1 MNKNPYDP
9 DAILISFQR
18 RMGRSV
24 AGKHSGKHNL
34 GQKTPIQ
41 HSRARQS
48 VIKKQTSKVKQGM
61 FCYYVTNLK
70 RMIRTSSKTAGVY
83 KVRYLCLVGKKIEV
97 KDKDSPINSIAWR
110 EHALFSILFLLGV
123 ASLVFFLFFHRTTS
137 KIFVHPLK
145 ISKINFL
152 LKNTGNRKMPSRK
165 TKHLLWIMNLVHLS
179 PCYWSHTYDVVS
191 RYSALPDTIES
202 LGNYTVNFLSWKDLC

>member
-9 DAILISFQR
+9 DAILISFHR

-34 GQKTPIQ
+34 GQKTPIH

-61 FCYYVTNLK
+61 FCYYGTNLK
-70 RMIRTSSKTAGVY
+70 RMIRTSTKTAGVY

-97 KDKDSPINSIAWR
+97 KDEDSPTNSMARR
-110 EHALFSILFLLGV
+110 EHSLFSILF
-123 ASLVFFLFFHRTTS
+123 F
-137 KIFVHPLK
+137 
-145 ISKINFL
+145 
-152 LKNTGNRKMPSRK
+152 
-165 TKHLLWIMNLVHLS
+165 
-179 PCYWSHTYDVVS
+179 
-191 RYSALPDTIES
+191 
-202 LGNYTVNFLSWKDLC
+202 

>member
-34 GQKTPIQ
+34 GQKTPIH

-48 VIKKQTSKVKQGM
+48 VIKKQTSKVKQGI
-61 FCYYVTNLK
+61 FCYFVTNLK

-83 KVRYLCLVGKKIEV
+83 KVRYLCLVGKKI
-97 KDKDSPINSIAWR
+97 
-110 EHALFSILFLLGV
+110 
-123 ASLVFFLFFHRTTS
+123 
-137 KIFVHPLK
+137 
-145 ISKINFL
+145 
-152 LKNTGNRKMPSRK
+152 
-165 TKHLLWIMNLVHLS
+165 
-179 PCYWSHTYDVVS
+179 
-191 RYSALPDTIES
+191 
-202 LGNYTVNFLSWKDLC
+202 